1 MVSCTN
7 FAGRS
12 LCQKTS
18 NLKGALRIK
27 LALLIKFAEPGL
39 WIWHSVLMAQDDKKK
54 KQAVVFAKLGCVMR
68 DVTGPPP
75 QDLPDEMKELL
86 DKLER
91 DKSIKR

>member
-1 MVSCTN
+1 
-7 FAGRS
+7 
-12 LCQKTS
+12 
-18 NLKGALRIK
+18 
-27 LALLIKFAEPGL
+27 
-39 WIWHSVLMAQDDKKK
+39 MAQDDKKK